1 MFLSSLDMNLL
12 AFYHKYRSLIGY
24 ASHYYSVIDSVC
36 SLADECALVNK
47 MMVASWH
54 FRSVCEKDLDKVL
67 NE

>member
-1 MFLSSLDMNLL
+1 MLVT
-12 AFYHKYRSLIGY
+12 I
-24 ASHYYSVIDSVC
+24 YSVIDSVC